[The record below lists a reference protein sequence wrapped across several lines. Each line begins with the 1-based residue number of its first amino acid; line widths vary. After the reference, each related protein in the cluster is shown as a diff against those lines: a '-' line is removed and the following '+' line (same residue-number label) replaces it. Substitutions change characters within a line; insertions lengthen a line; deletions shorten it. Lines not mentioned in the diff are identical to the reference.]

1 LVHVN
6 TNPRKTGDLMATAP
20 LSDPI
25 VAAVADLFHA
35 DRWQPSHDDLTIQ
48 FGRAGLSHGDPR
60 NTYAMT
66 GKRKRVRGVLLYAL
80 DHDEAAGK
88 KLVANLV
95 GLVKGAGGFRSS
107 SEFYVGD
114 ETFSNAREA
123 FKAEGFELDLDGN
136 LRPRLLE
143 NLDGEDL
150 TGALFAYVRR
160 ARQGSADAALVTG
173 TGKDLL
179 EATARHVL
187 VGKGRSYA
195 GLDFPGTLYQAF
207 LAVGLTPSPGS
218 VKAMS
223 SLSSDAR
230 EKLVDALYV
239 AGCSVNTL
247 RNKEGTGHGRP
258 FLTAVTEDESR
269 AAVEVMGT
277 ISEFLLREASH

>member
-1 LVHVN
+1 
-6 TNPRKTGDLMATAP
+6 MATAP
-20 LSDPI
+20 LSDPV

-48 FGRAGLSHGDPR
+48 FKRAGLSAGDPR

-80 DHDEAAGK
+80 DHDEQGGQR
-88 KLVANLV
+88 LVASLV
-95 GLVKGAGGFRSS
+95 GLVKGAGGFRSA
-107 SEFYVGD
+107 SEFYVG
-114 ETFSNAREA
+114 EEAFSNVRDA
-123 FKAEGFELDLDGN
+123 FKAEGFELDPDGN

-143 NLDGEDL
+143 NLNGDDL
-150 TGALFAYVRR
+150 TEALFAYVRR
-160 ARQGSADAALVTG
+160 ARQGATDAALVTG

-187 VGKGRSYA
+187 VKSERDYA

-218 VKAMS
+218 VKATS
-223 SLSSDAR
+223 DLSSNER

-239 AGCSVNTL
+239 AGCAVNTL
-247 RNKEGTGHGRP
+247 RNRQGVGHGHP
-258 FLTAVTEDESR
+258 FVTSVTEEESR

-277 ISEFLLREASH
+277 ISEFLLNKASG

>member
-1 LVHVN
+1 
-6 TNPRKTGDLMATAP
+6 MATAP
-20 LSDPI
+20 LSDPV

-48 FGRAGLSHGDPR
+48 FKRAGLSVGDPR

-80 DHDEAAGK
+80 DHHEPAGQ
-88 KLVANLV
+88 KLVASLV
-95 GLVKGAGGFRSS
+95 GLVKGAGGFRPA
-107 SEFYVGD
+107 SEFYVGE
-114 ETFSNAREA
+114 ETLANARDA

-143 NLDGEDL
+143 NLSGDEL
-150 TGALFAYVRR
+150 TEALFAYVRR
-160 ARQGSADAALVTG
+160 ARKGAPDAALVTG

-187 VGKGRSYA
+187 VEKGRDYS

-218 VKAMS
+218 VKAMGA
-223 SLSSDAR
+223 LSSDAR

-239 AGCSVNTL
+239 AGCAVNTL
-247 RNKEGTGHGRP
+247 RNKQGVGHGHP
-258 FLTAVTEDESR
+258 FVTSVTEEESR

-277 ISEFLLREASH
+277 ISEFLLNEASR

>member
-1 LVHVN
+1 
-6 TNPRKTGDLMATAP
+6 MAVAP

-48 FGRAGLSHGDPR
+48 FKRVGLSSGDPR
-60 NTYAMT
+60 NTYSMT
-66 GKRKRVRGVLLYAL
+66 GKRKRVRGVLLHAL
-80 DHDEAAGK
+80 DHDEPAGE

-95 GLVKGAGGFRSS
+95 GLVKGAGGFRQASD
-107 SEFYVGD
+107 FYVGE
-114 ETFSNAREA
+114 ETFSNARDA
-123 FKAEGFELDLDGN
+123 FKAEGFELDPDGN

-143 NLDGEDL
+143 NLNGDDL

-160 ARQGSADAALVTG
+160 ARQGSTDAALVTG

-187 VGKGRSYA
+187 VGKGRDYA

-207 LAVGLTPSPGS
+207 LAVGLTPSPAS
-218 VKAMS
+218 VTATS

-239 AGCSVNTL
+239 MGCAVNTL
-247 RNKEGTGHGRP
+247 RNKEGAGHGHP
-258 FLTAVTEDESR
+258 FLTSVTEDESR

-277 ISEFLLREASH
+277 ISDFLLKEASR